1 MPRTIKKLLPEL
13 GIAVAVVVVGFILD
27 NPEVAAYAGPG
38 GIVML
43 QALRRVLRD
52 RQAKTKG

>member
-1 MPRTIKKLLPEL
+1 MPRTIRKLIPEL

-38 GIVML
+38 GIVLL
-43 QALRRVLRD
+43 QAVRRMLRD
-52 RQAKTKG
+52 QQAKS

>member
-13 GIAVAVVVVGFILD
+13 GIAIAVVVVGFILD

-38 GIVML
+38 GIVIL
-43 QALRRVLRD
+43 QAVRRMLRD
-52 RQAKTKG
+52 QQAKSNG